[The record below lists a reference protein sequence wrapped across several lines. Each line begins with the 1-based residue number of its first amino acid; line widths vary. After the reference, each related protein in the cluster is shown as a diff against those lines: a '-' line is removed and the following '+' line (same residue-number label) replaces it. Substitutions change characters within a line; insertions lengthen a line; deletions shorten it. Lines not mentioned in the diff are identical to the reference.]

1 MITIYSAVDH
11 NLTTTTDYTY
21 NAMPLLSTSQ
31 SRWFLSV
38 IVGLFSAVAISSSV
52 STLGGGGSMFSGRPG
67 DIRGIGL
74 MLGVAGLVVVL
85 LWYVPSTMMD
95 HWKVY

>member
-1 MITIYSAVDH
+1 
-11 NLTTTTDYTY
+11 
-21 NAMPLLSTSQ
+21 MPLLSTSQ

-74 MLGVAGLVVVL
+74 MLGVAGLAIVVT
-85 LWYVPSTMMD
+85 WYAPTHYMD
-95 HWKVY
+95 HGEVY

>member
-1 MITIYSAVDH
+1 MITITPQLMIILLLYH
-11 NLTTTTDYTY
+11 TY

-67 DIRGIGL
+67 DIRMGM

-85 LWYVPSTMMD
+85 LWYVPRTNMD
-95 HWKVY
+95 HG

>member
-1 MITIYSAVDH
+1 MIYYH
-11 NLTTTTDYTY
+11 TY

-67 DIRGIGL
+67 DIRGMGL

-85 LWYVPSTMMD
+85 LWYVLGSNMY
-95 HWKVY
+95 HGEVY

>member
-1 MITIYSAVDH
+1 MITITPQLIIILLLYQ
-11 NLTTTTDYTY
+11 TY

-74 MLGVAGLVVVL
+74 MLGVAGLVVL
-85 LWYVPSTMMD
+85 LWCVPGTSID
-95 HWKVY
+95 HG